1 MTKEAVRGEWFMRM
15 NREKEY
21 QKGRNG
27 GVDWKSR
34 EQRKARGKGESG
46 MRWRSASEREEGR
59 EGER

>member
-1 MTKEAVRGEWFMRM
+1 M